1 MYYLP
6 SKKPMFFRFFL
17 SILLLLATRS
27 LLAQPPVPSTESLL
41 AAVRSHYSGDSAL
54 AAVAFVGQRWRL
66 PGNRGFDESIYYV
79 RDLLERAGFREEGSA
94 EAGHLTYRLER
105 RPLARPAWE
114 PVDAALAIAGEAAPL
129 LRFATNRNMVAIN
142 SFPTPPGGVRAEV
155 VYIDDCRPAAFESLD
170 LRGKIAFGECACG
183 MLFEQAVRK
192 RGALGV
198 LGYRI
203 PAYNQ
208 PEKYRNSIP
217 FTGIALDTTAK
228 SWAIN
233 LSYAAKETL
242 KEQLQRGSL
251 QVEVKI
257 DTRLY
262 SAEELALVA
271 EIAGGSRPE
280 ERFVFSAHVQEPGA
294 NDNASGVGCL
304 AEMARVAARLTND
317 GQIDPQRTLTF
328 LWGDEITSTRRFVT
342 EDEARRRG
350 IRWGVSLDMVGEN
363 TALTGGTFL
372 IEKMPD
378 PSAIWTRGDDRHT
391 EWGAA
396 RVSRDDLRP
405 HFFND
410 FILDVCRR
418 QAATNGWIVNTN
430 PFEGGSDHVPF
441 LQAGIPGLLL
451 WHFTDVFYHTDA
463 DRLDKVSPATLHNV
477 GVSALAAALTLTA
490 GDEAA
495 ARQVLDL
502 LQATALERL
511 EKEFQLS
518 KQAIAGGAD
527 PAGEHEILK
536 TWAWWY
542 EEAAATV
549 AEIPVWGGSEALN
562 DQVKAVRD
570 AIRSYAAE
578 KSKAL

>member
-1 MYYLP
+1 M
-6 SKKPMFFRFFL
+6 KARDFFL
-17 SILLLLATRS
+17 FFSTLTVTFMLA
-27 LLAQPPVPSTESLL
+27 AQPPPSSIASLL
-41 AAVRSHYSGDSAL
+41 EAVGGRFSGDSAL
-54 AAVAFVGQRWRL
+54 ATTAYVEGRWRL

-79 RDLLERAGFREEGSA
+79 RDVLERAGFREEGGPG
-94 EAGHLTYRLER
+94 AGRLSYRLER
-105 RPLARPAWE
+105 RPMPRAAWE
-114 PVDAALAIAGEAAPL
+114 PVDASVTIVGEPAPL
-129 LRFATNRNMVAIN
+129 LQFATNRNMIAIN
-142 SFPTPPGGVRAEV
+142 SFPTPAGGVRAEV
-155 VYIDDCRPAAFESLD
+155 VYIEDCGRAGFEGLD
-170 LRGKIAFGECACG
+170 LRGKIAFGECPCG
-183 MLFEQAVRK
+183 SLYAQAVGK
-192 RGALGV
+192 YGAAGV

-203 PAYNQ
+203 PSYNQ
-208 PEKYRNSIP
+208 PERYPNSIP
-217 FTGIALDTTAK
+217 FTGIPRDTIARA
-228 SWAIN
+228 WAIN

-242 KEQLQRGSL
+242 KDRLQRGPL
-251 QVEVKI
+251 QLDVRV
-257 DTRLY
+257 DTRHY
-262 SAEELALVA
+262 RSEELTLIA
-271 EIAGGSRPE
+271 EIAGSRLPG

-304 AEMARVAARLTND
+304 AEMARVAARLTD
-317 GQIDPQRTLTF
+317 EERLDPQRTITF

-342 EDEARRRG
+342 EDTTRRRG

-396 RVSRDDLRP
+396 QVSRDDLHP

-410 FILDVCRR
+410 FMLDVCRR
-418 QAATNGWIVNTN
+418 QASTSGWIVNAN

-441 LQAGIPGLLL
+441 LRAGIPGLLL

-463 DRLDKVSPATLHNV
+463 DRIDKVSPVTLHNV

-490 GDEAA
+490 GDEAI
-495 ARQVLDL
+495 AREVLNHL
-502 LQATALERL
+502 KSTALERL

-518 KQAIAGGAD
+518 KRAIAGGAD
-527 PAGEHEILK
+527 PAGERTILD

-549 AEIPVWGGSEALN
+549 AEIPVAGGSQALEE
-562 DQVKAVRD
+562 QIGAVREV
-570 AIRSYAAE
+570 IRANAAE
-578 KSKAL
+578 KNKAL